1 MKTSVYFILFFLLFC
16 ISQILSQ
23 NTILT
28 KDTTNISL
36 LIQKKKQ
43 YNQLTKGQY
52 DGYRIKI
59 FFDVNRSK
67 MEKVKADFQAKYP
80 DIPIYDDYV
89 QPNFILVVG
98 DFRTKLEAHEILKK
112 IQSDYPNAFIIKT
125 KINPHL

>member
-1 MKTSVYFILFFLLFC
+1 MIVRLFLVIVLVYVAQFLS
-16 ISQILSQ
+16 SQ
-23 NTILT
+23 TIVQ

-43 YNQLTKGQY
+43 YNQLNKGQY

-67 MEKVKADFQAKYP
+67 MEKVKQEFQTKYP

-89 QPNFILVVG
+89 QPNFILVIG
-98 DFRTKLEAHEILKK
+98 DFKTKLEAHEILKK
-112 IQSDYPNAFIIKT
+112 IQSDYPNAYIIKT
-125 KINPHL
+125 KINPQL

>member
-1 MKTSVYFILFFLLFC
+1 MVYRLILILCLINFKLLY
-16 ISQILSQ
+16 SQSILQ
-23 NTILT
+23 
-28 KDTTNISL
+28 KDTANISL

-67 MEKVKADFQAKYP
+67 MEKVKADFQTKYP
-80 DIPIYDDYV
+80 DIPVYDDYV

-112 IQSDYPNAFIIKT
+112 IQPDYPNAFIIKT

>member
-1 MKTSVYFILFFLLFC
+1 MLYRLILILCL
-16 ISQILSQ
+16 ISFKSLYSQSILQ
-23 NTILT
+23 
-28 KDTTNISL
+28 KDTANISL

-67 MEKVKADFQAKYP
+67 MEKVKTDFQTKYP
-80 DIPIYDDYV
+80 DIPVYGDYV

>member
-1 MKTSVYFILFFLLFC
+1 MFYRLVLILCFISSKSVYSQSIL
-16 ISQILSQ
+16 Q
-23 NTILT
+23 
-28 KDTTNISL
+28 KDTANISL

-67 MEKVKADFQAKYP
+67 MEKVKADFQTKYP